1 MNFGGK
7 YRLQSEMGSLYRA
20 SFASTSPQS
29 ILIQSILIL
38 TLLNPRDVFS
48 VLKSMS
54 VTVVPPFSGNCCH
67 PDQFS
72 EARRMAESGSKST
85 TTKWFDVTILEEEST
100 LPTRWLLLEEAKRW
114 KNYTG
119 RSHET
124 EGSIAVRKQ
133 GEY

>member
-1 MNFGGK
+1 M
-7 YRLQSEMGSLYRA
+7 
-20 SFASTSPQS
+20 QS
-29 ILIQSILIL
+29 ILVLM
-38 TLLNPRDVFS
+38 LLKSRDVSAYHLDTS
-48 VLKSMS
+48 VS

-72 EARRMAESGSKST
+72 EACRMAESGGKST
-85 TTKWFDVTILEEEST
+85 TTKWFDVTVFEEEST
-100 LPTRWLLLEEAKRW
+100 LPAGRLLLEEAKRW

-133 GEY
+133 EEY